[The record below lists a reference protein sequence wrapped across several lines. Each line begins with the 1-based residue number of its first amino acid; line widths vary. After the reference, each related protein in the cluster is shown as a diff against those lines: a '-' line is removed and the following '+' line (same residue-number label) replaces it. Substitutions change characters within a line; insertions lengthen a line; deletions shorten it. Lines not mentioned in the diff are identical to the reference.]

1 MRLNELSPR
10 DIGRRRS
17 GIFKNIVLKS
27 RGIFVPN

>member
-17 GIFKNIVLKS
+17 SIFKNILLKNL
-27 RGIFVPN
+27 RIFVPD